1 MLFHRSLKMP
11 LSRRNFLKLS
21 ALGASSPLWSKGL
34 AHLGLQSGEDLIDIW
49 KEKYSA
55 SARLGRVLAT
65 MPLRMRPDADSAE
78 VGKKYPDNLVEIMHE
93 VIGRGPSY
101 SPHNCRWFETP
112 EGYLWAPYVFPM
124 DFQIQTPLS
133 EIPGG
138 RMWVEVTVPWVQGRI
153 APRANAPQFLLQPG
167 DRPTTLYHSSI
178 YPATKTATDDE
189 GKVWYFLDELE
200 APMYARAEGLR
211 PIRAEEIAP
220 ISPDVEDK
228 LIVVTLNRNVQ
239 TLSALEN
246 GKEVYYAV
254 ISSGGKKIDS
264 DVWTTPVGEHPI
276 WHKRVGMRMGGGDSE
291 SGFDLVGVGWVS
303 LFSGNGEGIHSTYW
317 HNDFGIP
324 KSHGCIN
331 AKPEDAKWLFR
342 WTNPVVKYPLGDLI
356 VGMPG
361 GTRVKVVG

>member
-1 MLFHRSLKMP
+1 MP
-11 LSRRNFLKLS
+11 LSRRNFLKFA
-21 ALGASSPLWSKGL
+21 ALGASSPLWSKEL
-34 AHLGLQSGEDLIDIW
+34 ARLGLQSGEDLIDIW

-55 SARLGRVLAT
+55 GARLGRALAT
-65 MPLRMRPDADSAE
+65 LPLRMRPDADSAE
-78 VGKKYPDNLVEIMHE
+78 VGKKYQDNLVEIVRE
-93 VIGRGPSY
+93 VVGRGPSY
-101 SPHNCRWFETP
+101 SPHNHRWFETP

-138 RMWVEVTVPWVQGRI
+138 KVWVEVTVPWVQGRI
-153 APRANAPQFLLQPG
+153 APRDDAPLFRLQPG

-178 YPATKTATDDE
+178 YPATKTATDDK

-211 PIRAEEIAP
+211 AISAEEVAP
-220 ISPDVEDK
+220 ISPDVDDK

-239 TLSALEN
+239 TLTALEN

-254 ISSGGKKIDS
+254 ISSGGKRIDS

-276 WHKRVGMRMGGGDSE
+276 WRKRIGMRMGGGDSE
-291 SGFDLVGVGWVS
+291 SGFDLVGVGWTC
-303 LFSGNGEGIHSTYW
+303 LFSGNGEAVHSTHW

-324 KSHGCIN
+324 KSHGCVN
-331 AKPEDAKWLFR
+331 AKPEDAKWIFR
-342 WTNPVVKYPLGDLI
+342 WTTPAVEYPLGDRE
-356 VGMPG
+356 VSMPG